1 MNEAIGLFVL
11 YSAIAF
17 GVAAL
22 FGFEF
27 CFKDKVIFFIGIE
40 TFLALLIIG
49 AVIYMQTLQY

>member
-1 MNEAIGLFVL
+1 MNESIGLFVL

-17 GVAAL
+17 GVIAL

-27 CFKDKVIFFIGIE
+27 CFKEKIIFFIGIE

-49 AVIYMQTLQY
+49 VCILMR